1 MVFNCSE
8 LAGKTVHFSMA
19 IYNNQYNRLM
29 PMGIIKLPE
38 NKKDLT
44 TQDLLMIVLADANL
58 QEGNTLQEV
67 KKMLFN
73 RINAI
78 PEEVLTDADKKARK
92 RQVSSLL
99 GKIQTTPESK
109 WDLTDKLKAALELD
123 DP

>member
-1 MVFNCSE
+1 
-8 LAGKTVHFSMA
+8 
-19 IYNNQYNRLM
+19 
-29 PMGIIKLPE
+29 MGIIKLPE